1 MPRRRKADPAEDPNM
16 GGFPKDG
23 DPAPDD
29 TPPNPEPEPEEDEPE
44 EDLPDPPVDEVAE
57 LKKQVASMQERHD
70 KEIAELRRAQPPAEP
85 KPQGNTPPE
94 TDWDNLLFTKPKDA
108 VAQIKKEAKEEV
120 QREMRAEYQKDQ
132 GTRKF
137 WADFYTAN
145 PDLKEDGDLVELV
158 LAGQMSQLAN
168 IPVNQ
173 AIKKLGDL
181 TRERILRYAGGKP
194 RGGRRAM
201 AEGSNPPRARAPATE
216 EAEVTSLMD
225 IIRARKD
232 RRRKASAA

>member
-1 MPRRRKADPAEDPNM
+1 MPRKPKAQEPPAEELI
-16 GGFPKDG
+16 GGFPADG
-23 DPAPDD
+23 EAPNMDE
-29 TPPNPEPEPEEDEPE
+29 TPPDPEDEE
-44 EDLPDPPVDEVAE
+44 EEEEDPPVDEVAE
-57 LKKQVASMQERHD
+57 LRRQMEAQQAKHD
-70 KEIAELRRAQPPAEP
+70 KEMAELRRAQPPAEP
-85 KPQGNTPPE
+85 KIREEPKK
-94 TDWDNLLFTKPKDA
+94 TDWDNLMFTKPAEA
-108 VAQIKKEAKEEV
+108 VDQIKKEAKDELRE
-120 QREMRAEYQKDQ
+120 EMRAEYNRDQ

-145 PDLKEDGDLVELV
+145 PDLKEDDDLVQLV
-158 LAGQMSQLAN
+158 LSGQMSQLAN
-168 IPVNQ
+168 IPVSQ

-194 RGGRRAM
+194 RGGKRAM
-201 AEGSNPPRARAPATE
+201 AEGSNPPRARAPAQE

>member
-1 MPRRRKADPAEDPNM
+1 MPRKPKAQTPPDEELV

-23 DPAPDD
+23 EAPNMEE
-29 TPPNPEPEPEEDEPE
+29 TPPGPDPDEEE
-44 EDLPDPPVDEVAE
+44 EEEPDPPVDEVAT
-57 LKKQVASMQERHD
+57 LKQQVADMQAKHD
-70 KEIAELRRAQPPAEP
+70 REMAELRRAQPPPEP
-85 KPQGNTPPE
+85 KPPKDGPPE
-94 TDWDNLLFTKPKDA
+94 TDWDNLLFTKPKEA
-108 VAQIKKEAKEEV
+108 VAQIKREAKEEV
-120 QREMRAEYQKDQ
+120 QRDMRAEYQRDQ

-137 WADFYTAN
+137 WADFYTTN

-168 IPVNQ
+168 IPVSQ

-194 RGGRRAM
+194 RGGKRAM
-201 AEGSNPPRARAPATE
+201 AEGSNPPRAKAPAPE